1 RGIAGLGV
9 DVHTRSPGD
18 RVVREGAVA
27 RSGDD
32 QHTGVPGCADRI
44 FQGLREAAGGPAVVD
59 DAGAPG
65 RGVEDR
71 LHGVCG
77 AAVAAAVEDLQVHH
91 AGAPR
96 DTGDAHGV
104 VALGGDDAGHVGAVA
119 VVVER
124 VGEVI
129 GEVVAVHVV
138 DVAVVVVVDE
148 VAGDLARVGPEVGH
162 QVRMA

>member
-1 RGIAGLGV
+1 
-9 DVHTRSPGD
+9 
-18 RVVREGAVA
+18 
-27 RSGDD
+27 
-32 QHTGVPGCADRI
+32 
-44 FQGLREAAGGPAVVD
+44 GLREAAGGPAVVD

-77 AAVAAAVEDLQVHH
+77 PAVAAAVEDLQVHH

-96 DTGDAHGV
+96 DTRDAHGV

-162 QVRMA
+162 QVRMADIHARVEHGDKHRRITGRDVPGGLGPDVDPRQPE